1 MQQKCKNKYG
11 GINMRDLQKAQAYLH
26 KPEKSLKEIADESG
40 IKYQTLRRYSTDI
53 SPLSGANAKT
63 ISALADLWDSNPTYN
78 LITEPWIKV
87 LNKNYEERLVSLEQ
101 LFKNANDY
109 LMLANDMHIQDISIL
124 RLAIAILITVY
135 SRFDPKGESYP
146 WITTQ
151 RTTRKISNFK
161 ADKVEPSKLLDTW
174 EQVFNNKEFSK
185 ILFDYL
191 KANEAQFDLF
201 GVTPFYQVN
210 ATIYDENVPDKKK
223 IVTGKGTVALKQI
236 NRRISE
242 SDNGPAIF
250 SPRSDDY
257 KNKLELD
264 ELARWLL
271 TYQNY
276 TGVTEKTK
284 VVSDSKFTIS
294 TGWLY
299 TLNPVF
305 VKGKN
310 LFETLMLNTI
320 LVSNNPNQ
328 PQIPYWEYS
337 TQDYISHRLKLDH
350 PTSVVEAY
358 TLWSRMLCI
367 KMDEYDKPILFSA
380 GLPKL
385 NNHNAFAELMTT
397 WRYGK
402 QNKDFIPDR
411 KIQSTSKAPMWQ
423 DWDKFT
429 AISDDNTHALGT
441 VTWLKELY
449 ELGILSKDKIINL
462 ESIDLVDDGNPTS
475 KLPAEELAKD
485 LHVPTKVLIENAN
498 FNYVKSIVDITNK
511 LVSNLWNFVK
521 NYNDISGLYNKPI
534 KSTEELW
541 QAFNMADYTFDDL
554 LEELNNEANKKD
566 ATEKWLH
573 TVAIECNKIVARYV
587 NESSPKARKGNGEQN
602 IFTIRNSFASN
613 QHRAISA
620 FMKHL

>member
-1 MQQKCKNKYG
+1 
-11 GINMRDLQKAQAYLH
+11 MRDLQKAQAYLH
-26 KPEKSLKEIADESG
+26 KPERTLKQIADESG

-101 LFKNANDY
+101 LFKNASDY
-109 LMLANDMHIQDISIL
+109 LMLANDMRIQDISIL

-135 SRFDPKGESYP
+135 SRFDPKGKSYP

-201 GVTPFYQVN
+201 GATPFYQVN
-210 ATIYDENVPDKKK
+210 ATVYDENVPDKKK

-242 SDNGPAIF
+242 SNNGPAIF

-284 VVSDSKFTIS
+284 LS
-294 TGWLY
+294 
-299 TLNPVF
+299 
-305 VKGKN
+305 VK
-310 LFETLMLNTI
+310 
-320 LVSNNPNQ
+320 
-328 PQIPYWEYS
+328 
-337 TQDYISHRLKLDH
+337 
-350 PTSVVEAY
+350 
-358 TLWSRMLCI
+358 
-367 KMDEYDKPILFSA
+367 
-380 GLPKL
+380 
-385 NNHNAFAELMTT
+385 
-397 WRYGK
+397 
-402 QNKDFIPDR
+402 
-411 KIQSTSKAPMWQ
+411 
-423 DWDKFT
+423 
-429 AISDDNTHALGT
+429 
-441 VTWLKELY
+441 
-449 ELGILSKDKIINL
+449 
-462 ESIDLVDDGNPTS
+462 
-475 KLPAEELAKD
+475 
-485 LHVPTKVLIENAN
+485 
-498 FNYVKSIVDITNK
+498 
-511 LVSNLWNFVK
+511 
-521 NYNDISGLYNKPI
+521 
-534 KSTEELW
+534 
-541 QAFNMADYTFDDL
+541 
-554 LEELNNEANKKD
+554 
-566 ATEKWLH
+566 
-573 TVAIECNKIVARYV
+573 
-587 NESSPKARKGNGEQN
+587 
-602 IFTIRNSFASN
+602 
-613 QHRAISA
+613 
-620 FMKHL
+620 